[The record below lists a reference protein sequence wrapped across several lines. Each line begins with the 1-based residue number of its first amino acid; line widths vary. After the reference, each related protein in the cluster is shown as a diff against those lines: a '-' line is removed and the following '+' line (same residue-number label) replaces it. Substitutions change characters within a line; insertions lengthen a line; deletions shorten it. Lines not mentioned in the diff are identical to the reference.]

1 MAKFKIE
8 IDLGNAAFEDSPM
21 VEVSRI
27 LGHLAKE
34 LKDCDTLASPL
45 ALYDINGNRVG
56 EAKIT
61 GKR

>member
-1 MAKFKIE
+1 MAKIKIE
-8 IDLGNAAFEDSPM
+8 IDLGNVAFEDSPM
-21 VEVSRI
+21 LEVSRI
-27 LGHLAKE
+27 LAQLGDRLV
-34 LKDCDTLASPL
+34 DCGTPPRPI